1 MSLTVIIFSAASSG
15 ISQPSSP
22 SKAMASSIAS
32 RLSAPRSLRTYF
44 HFIGRYLAEAYPVQ
58 SITAKAPR
66 SPLSAIADTILE
78 RGAAD
83 SLEAT
88 QRLFCH
94 PRCCPSP
101 TFAKKDRARRPGK
114 SNREALRLGGIVP
127 WFLLVAVRDGTC
139 NLSIGFSWK
148 FTVSLLN

>member
-15 ISQPSSP
+15 ISQPSPP

-78 RGAAD
+78 WGGGRFFGGD
-83 SLEAT
+83 SEA
-88 QRLFCH
+88 
-94 PRCCPSP
+94 
-101 TFAKKDRARRPGK
+101 
-114 SNREALRLGGIVP
+114 
-127 WFLLVAVRDGTC
+127 FLLPQVLPQPHFCQKRAGKLKVSRQVEQG
-139 NLSIGFSWK
+139 GFTSGSYR
-148 FTVSLLN
+148 V